1 MGVNIHRKNKRRGK
15 TIASMGYGKFNH
27 ISDIFMS
34 CWNPEFAFLCTNHLF
49 LDKELYFED
58 ANPPLPD
65 ELLAFV
71 TQSDCEGEMSAEE
84 VDSLVKVL
92 ESNENF
98 MQRKPFP
105 LIRRVLGRCFKRSRD
120 NIWMNDPEWREEA
133 HKFYLMLKD
142 CAKRKCGIEWF

>member
-15 TIASMGYGKFNH
+15 EIASMGYGKFNF
-27 ISDIFMS
+27 IRDIFMG
-34 CWNPEFAFLCTNHLF
+34 CWNPEFAFLCHYHNF
-49 LDKELYFED
+49 LDEDLYFKD

-71 TQSDCEGEMSAEE
+71 TQSDCKGEMTTEE
-84 VDSLVKVL
+84 VAALVEVL
-92 ESNENF
+92 EANENF
-98 MQRKPFP
+98 IKRSPFP
-105 LIRRVLGRCFKRSRD
+105 FIGRRLKGLMCD
-120 NIWMNDPEWREEA
+120 NGWMNDPEWREEA